1 MSGSLCY
8 TVCTYLIVLFT
19 VSLKHHFMIT
29 FQQMLQILIDL
40 SKSLITFLGCSHSF
54 YGIASLKQFAKF
66 RANQWTGFYIIG
78 TSVMKELK
86 G

>member
-1 MSGSLCY
+1 
-8 TVCTYLIVLFT
+8 
-19 VSLKHHFMIT
+19 MIT

-54 YGIASLKQFAKF
+54 YVIAPLKQFAKF